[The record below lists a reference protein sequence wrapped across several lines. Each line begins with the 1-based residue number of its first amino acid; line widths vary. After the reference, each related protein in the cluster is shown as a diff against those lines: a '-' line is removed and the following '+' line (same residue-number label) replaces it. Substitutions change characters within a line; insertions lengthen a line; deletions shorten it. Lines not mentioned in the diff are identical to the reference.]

1 MVAKLRFFIGE
12 DGEVRVSV
20 EGASGQQCEQL
31 SAPFEEALGTVAARE
46 YKDSYYA
53 NESSADVAQEGAAS

>member
-1 MVAKLRFFIGE
+1 MVAKVKFVIDE

-20 EGASGQQCEQL
+20 EGVSGNECEKL
-31 SAPFEEALGTVAARE
+31 SAPFEAALGTVAARE

-53 NESSADVAQEGAAS
+53 ENATEQTQEGGTA